1 MTDTLELE
9 PTLRPTAETALRAWS
24 DLVAANREQIERLR
38 ESKPGADFY
47 RPRAQQFRPG
57 RVEASDLDWV
67 LDHARPEDT
76 WLDIGAGGGR
86 IAVPAAQRVAAV
98 HAVEPSEAMRE
109 VMASSSES
117 AGLENLKVHAQR
129 WPPEDGD
136 NIPMADVSV
145 ASHVLYDQQDLE
157 GFLGAMEAHTRRTC
171 IVVIGDRAPSG
182 AFEPLW
188 SDLYD
193 EPPHLLPAR
202 RELLAVLGA
211 LDRPFEVRTLPR
223 AAREPVEAEDAR
235 QWARWLYWLEAGS
248 DRDQRAMELVTEHF
262 GMEDG
267 RFALPTRISYVSV
280 VSWPSGGAISI
291 QSAAT
296 G

>member
-1 MTDTLELE
+1 MPDLREAE
-9 PTLRPTAETALRAWS
+9 QALRPGAESALRAWS

-38 ESKPGADFY
+38 ESQPAADFY

-57 RVEASDLDWV
+57 RVIADDLDWV
-67 LDHARPEDT
+67 LEHARPGDY

-86 IAVPAAQRVAAV
+86 IAVPVAERVAAV

-109 VMASSSES
+109 VMTAASAT
-117 AGLENLKVHAQR
+117 AGLSNLHIHAER
-129 WPPEDGD
+129 WPPSDAVAAAL
-136 NIPMADVSV
+136 PTVDVSV

-157 GFLGAMEAHTRRTC
+157 GFLGAMEERTRRTC

-188 SDLYD
+188 TELYG
-193 EPPHLLPAR
+193 EPPRLLPGR

-223 AAREPVEAEDAR
+223 VARDPVGAEEAEA
-235 QWARWLYWLEAGS
+235 WARWLYWLTPGS
-248 DRDQRAMELVTEHF
+248 ERDARAQELVRKHF
-262 GMEDG
+262 AMADG
-267 RFALPTRISYVSV
+267 QFALPSRISYVSV
-280 VSWPSGGAISI
+280 VSWPG
-291 QSAAT
+291 AAT
-296 G
+296 D

>member
-1 MTDTLELE
+1 MHDDLGADDL
-9 PTLRPTAETALRAWS
+9 LRPAAGAALYAWS

-38 ESKPGADFY
+38 ESQPAADFY

-67 LDHARPEDT
+67 LEHARPEDT

-86 IAVPAAQRVAAV
+86 IAVPVAQRVASV

-109 VMASSSES
+109 VMISSSES
-117 AGLENLKVHAQR
+117 AGVSNLEVHNWR
-129 WPPEDGD
+129 WPPEAGAAV
-136 NIPMADVSV
+136 PTADVSV
-145 ASHVLYDQQDLE
+145 ASHVLYDQQDLR

-188 SDLYD
+188 SELYN
-193 EPPHLLPAR
+193 EAPHLLPAR

-211 LDRPFEVRTLPR
+211 LDRPFDVRTLPR
-223 AAREPVEAEDAR
+223 SPRSLVEADDAQ
-235 QWARWLYWLEAGS
+235 QWARWIYWLKAGS
-248 DRDQRAMELVTEHF
+248 ERDQRAQKLVAKHF
-262 GMEDG
+262 GTEDG
-267 RFALPTRISYVSV
+267 RFALPTRTSYVSV
-280 VSWPSGGAISI
+280 VSWPA
-291 QSAAT
+291 SAS
-296 G
+296 

>member
-1 MTDTLELE
+1 MADAPDPER
-9 PTLRPTAETALRAWS
+9 TLRPSAKAALGAWT

-38 ESKPGADFY
+38 ETKPGADFY

-57 RVEASDLDWV
+57 RVAASDLDWV
-67 LDHARPEDT
+67 LEHAQPDDT

-86 IAVPAAQRVAAV
+86 IAVPVAQRVTAV
-98 HAVEPSEAMRE
+98 HAVEPSEAMRGVMKE
-109 VMASSSES
+109 VAES
-117 AGLENLKVHAQR
+117 ADLKNLEVHDQR
-129 WPPEDGD
+129 WPLAEDAAV
-136 NIPMADVSV
+136 PVADVSV
-145 ASHVLYDQQDLE
+145 ASHVLYDQDNLE

-188 SDLYD
+188 SELYG
-193 EPPHLLPAR
+193 EPPRLLPGR

-223 AAREPVEAEDAR
+223 AAREPVDAADAEN
-235 QWARWLYWLEAGS
+235 WARWLYWLEPGS
-248 DRDQRAMELVTEHF
+248 ERDQRAQELVAKHF
-262 GMEDG
+262 KLDDG

-280 VSWPSGGAISI
+280 VSWPSPNEG
-291 QSAAT
+291 
-296 G
+296 